1 MNFVII
7 AAGGKGKRFQS
18 AQSKQLVP
26 LKGKPLFCWS
36 LRTFH
41 AEKSIDQITFVYPAD
56 EDEQMYRK
64 WLDAERFTKAMLV
77 KGGPAR
83 YDSVRNGFH
92 SISTAKDQDVVLIHD
107 AARPLLTSSLI
118 KDVLSAAAET
128 GAAIPLL
135 AVPETVKEVA
145 NERIVR
151 TLKRDQLFLAQTPQ
165 GFQYGILRQA
175 YEKAESHGAHWT
187 DEAMLVEAAGYSITA
202 VAGEK
207 RNLKVT
213 DPDDLR
219 LAEFYLEQGWK
230 E

>member
-1 MNFVII
+1 MNFAII

-26 LKGKPLFCWS
+26 LKNKPLFCWS
-36 LRTFH
+36 LKTFQS
-41 AEKSIDQITFVYPAD
+41 EKSIDQIVFVYPAD
-56 EDEQMYRK
+56 EEEQIYRK
-64 WLDAERFTKAMLV
+64 WLDAERFTKALLV

-92 SISTAKDQDVVLIHD
+92 AITKANENDVVLIHD
-107 AARPLLTSSLI
+107 AARPLLSSGLM
-118 KDVLSAAAET
+118 KDVLAAAAEH

-145 NERIVR
+145 NEQIIR

-165 GFQYGILRQA
+165 GFRHGILKKA
-175 YEKAESHGAHWT
+175 YANAESHGAHWT
-187 DEAMLVEAAGYSITA
+187 DEAMLVEAAGHKVSA

>member
-1 MNFVII
+1 
-7 AAGGKGKRFQS
+7 
-18 AQSKQLVP
+18 
-26 LKGKPLFCWS
+26 
-36 LRTFH
+36 
-41 AEKSIDQITFVYPAD
+41 
-56 EDEQMYRK
+56 MYRK
-64 WLDAERFTKAMLV
+64 WLDAERFTKAALV

-92 SISTAKDQDVVLIHD
+92 SILGAQDTDVVLIHD
-107 AARPLLTSSLI
+107 AARPLITSTLVKLVLT
-118 KDVLSAAAET
+118 AAAEN

-151 TLKRDQLFLAQTPQ
+151 TIKRDQLFLAQTPQ
-165 GFQYGILRQA
+165 GFQYGILKDA
-175 YEKAESHGAHWT
+175 YAKAESHGAHWT
-187 DEAMLVEAAGYSITA
+187 DEAMLVEAAGHSITG
-202 VAGEK
+202 VPGEK

-219 LAEFYLEQGWK
+219 LAEFYLEEGWK